1 MARYF
6 KVTEIKEED
15 FVDAT
20 GETLGRYIQSTIP
33 IDGNVF
39 VAVDDDCEDEI
50 YISLDCFDE
59 ESDSK

>member
-6 KVTEIKEED
+6 KVVEVDQAT

-20 GETLGRYIQSTIP
+20 GEDLGHYIQSTIP
-33 IDGNVF
+33 VGREIF
-39 VAVDDDCEDEI
+39 VAVDDDCENEI

-59 ESDSK
+59 AGEG

>member
-6 KVTEIKEED
+6 KVTEIKQKD

-20 GETLGRYIQSTIP
+20 GETLGHYIQSTIP
-33 IDGNVF
+33 INGNVF
-39 VAVDDDCEDEI
+39 VAVDDDYEDEI

-59 ESDSK
+59 DGEG